1 MSFSVENYF
10 EGLQS
15 GNVIYSY
22 KGDISSG
29 LINQILDSVEKMSG
43 QSDDSSRTRKRVY
56 NVLVESLQ
64 NLYHHVDSV
73 PAGFTEES
81 AAKFGLIV
89 VSRDDQGYTIT
100 SGNFI
105 LNSKVN
111 SLEEKIERIN
121 NSTHEEIKELYKHI
135 LHHQKISDKGG
146 GGLGL
151 VDIARKSGNRL
162 IYEFTGYN
170 GTHSFFTLTARIDF
184 TKDE

>member
-15 GNVIYSY
+15 GNVIFSY

-73 PAGFTEES
+73 PDDLKEES
-81 AAKFGLIV
+81 AGKFGLIV
-89 VSRDDQGYTIT
+89 VSRDADGYTIT
-100 SGNFI
+100 SGNFV
-105 LNSKVN
+105 LNRKVGA
-111 SLEEKIERIN
+111 LEKKIEKIN
-121 NSTHEEIKELYKHI
+121 NSSSEEIKELYKHI
-135 LHHQKISDKGG
+135 LHHQKISEKGG

-151 VDIARKSGNRL
+151 VDIARKTGNKL
-162 IYEFTGYN
+162 LYKFMGYN
-170 GTHSFFTLTARIDF
+170 DTHSFFTLTACIDF
-184 TKDE
+184 SKDE